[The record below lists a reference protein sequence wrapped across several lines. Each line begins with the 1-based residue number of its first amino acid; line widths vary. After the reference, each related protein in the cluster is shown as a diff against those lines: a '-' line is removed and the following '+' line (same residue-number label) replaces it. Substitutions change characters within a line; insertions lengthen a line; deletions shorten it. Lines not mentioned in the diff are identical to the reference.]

1 VIIVHMKNNTLKL
14 FNFKILGKSEF
25 FKSLSTLMTGSILSQ
40 LFAFF
45 LMPVL
50 TRLYS
55 KEAFGLLTS
64 FSVVVSFISSY
75 ATLKFDTAIVLPKEE
90 KEAYAL
96 LKLSTYIAV
105 ILICLSCLILYIPIS
120 YFKEYDGLQLYIAL
134 GAALSVNYN
143 ISALWNIRKKE
154 FKITTTAKILQ
165 SVSVFLFQ
173 LAFYFIYE
181 VKGLI
186 IGNVCGVLLSGLYLI
201 RIRKKLVQKSIR
213 ESIDKEDLKSVAKHY
228 KDFPTYFVWSNIILN
243 LSANLPVLLFVKYI
257 PLDLLG
263 LYGVALRLINQPITL
278 ISGNIQSTVLSYMA
292 ERRKC
297 KAPILKWYLRII
309 FFLLILS
316 LIGSFILLWKGEF
329 LVSLFLGRE
338 WIRAGTL
345 IRCMI
350 PMLIGSMIT
359 APATAAV
366 RVFEMQKYTLFYSI
380 ISLVIRIISLSLLF
394 YFNTKFEILIL
405 IYSMVIL
412 LIIILNNIFVIR
424 KIINYEK
431 NI

>member
-1 VIIVHMKNNTLKL
+1 MIITNIKNNTLKL
-14 FNFKILGKSEF
+14 FNFKLLRKSEF
-25 FKSLSTLMTGSILSQ
+25 FKSLSTLMTGTILSQ
-40 LFAFF
+40 LVGFL

-64 FSVVVSFISSY
+64 FSAVVSFISSY

-96 LKLSTYIAV
+96 LKLSNYVAV
-105 ILICLSCLILYIPIS
+105 IFICMSCLILYIPIN
-120 YFKEYDGLQLYIAL
+120 YFKEYDGLQLFILL

-154 FKITTTAKILQ
+154 FKITTKAKIIQ
-165 SVSVFLFQ
+165 SVGVFLFQ
-173 LAFYFIYE
+173 LAFYFIYQ

-186 IGNVCGVLLSGLYLI
+186 IGNVCGVLSSGLYLI
-201 RIRKKLVQKSIR
+201 LIRRKLVQKSIR
-213 ESIDKEDLKSVAKHY
+213 ESIDKEDLKSVAKRY

-243 LSANLPVLLFVKYI
+243 LSANLPTLLFVNHI

-263 LYGVALRLINQPITL
+263 LYGVALRLINQPIIL
-278 ISGNIQSTVLSYMA
+278 IAGNVQSTVLSYMV

-297 KAPILKWYLRII
+297 KAPILMWYLKII

-316 LIGSFILLWKGEF
+316 LVGSFILLWKGEL
-329 LVSLFLGRE
+329 LVSFFLGKE

-345 IRCMI
+345 IKCML

-359 APATAAV
+359 TPATAAV

-380 ISLVIRIISLSLLF
+380 ISLGIRIISLSLLF

-405 IYSMVIL
+405 IYSMTSL
-412 LIIILNNIFVIR
+412 LIIIVNNIFIIR
-424 KIINYEK
+424 KIIDYEK
-431 NI
+431 NT